1 MLTKSSGRWRTTSP
15 TGTPV
20 TKPMVQV
27 PACGHCPSTASRKA
41 LPLLENKV
49 SDTCFTEL

>member
-1 MLTKSSGRWRTTSP
+1 MNHFLKPLLLSLACAAMLHA
-15 TGTPV
+15 
-20 TKPMVQV
+20 
-27 PACGHCPSTASRKA
+27 PARGYSTNTASRKA